1 MRCSI
6 NCVAASSSYTD
17 ALVNAPEKILLA
29 APRGYCAGVDRAVQS
44 VERALEAYGAPVYVR
59 KEIVHNK
66 HVVEQLRDA
75 GAIFVDELNDSIPE
89 GAVTVFSAHG
99 VAPSVH
105 AEAAERKLQ
114 TIDATCPLVTKVHRE
129 AVKFAEEG
137 YTIILIGHDGHEEVE
152 GTMGE
157 APDSIVL
164 VETVAD
170 VDALEVDDPEKL
182 AFISQTTLSVDE
194 TSIIIDR
201 LRARFPAIISPRT
214 DDICYATTN
223 RQAAVKQLAP
233 LCELVLVIGSKNSSN
248 SNRLVEVA
256 REHGADSYLI
266 DNETQVQ
273 GEWLDGVKTLG
284 ITSGASA
291 PEELV
296 QRLVDLFRDA
306 GTADVE
312 EFTVV
317 EEDVRFMLPKTIRQ
331 AIAAT
336 DA

>member
-1 MRCSI
+1 
-6 NCVAASSSYTD
+6 
-17 ALVNAPEKILLA
+17 VNAPEKILLA

-201 LRARFPAIISPRT
+201 LRERFPSIISPRT

-256 REHGADSYLI
+256 REHGADSHLI
-266 DNETQVQ
+266 DNETQVAP
-273 GEWLDGVKTLG
+273 EWLEGVRTLG

-306 GTADVE
+306 GTTEVE